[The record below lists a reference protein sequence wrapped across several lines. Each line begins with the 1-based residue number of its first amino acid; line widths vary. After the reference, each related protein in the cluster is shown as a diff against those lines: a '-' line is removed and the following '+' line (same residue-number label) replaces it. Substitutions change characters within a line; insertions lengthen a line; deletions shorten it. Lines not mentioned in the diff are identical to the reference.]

1 MSARRF
7 ISLLLAGIIV
17 GGGCGGDDDD
27 DSDTARQPVGGGIA
41 LKLIVEP
48 EKPRSGEPVTWTLE
62 VVNAGVEAVTL
73 TFASAQRGDVVL
85 RREGRKTPAYRWSAD
100 RFFAEALTE
109 QRLRP
114 NDEKRYELEEKAL
127 AVPAGEYELEA
138 TLKAS
143 PAPDPVRRD
152 ITIEAGSKSTTTTP

>member
-1 MSARRF
+1 MLARRF
-7 ISLLLAGIIV
+7 VSLVLAVILV

-27 DSDTARQPVGGGIA
+27 DTETARQPLGGGLA

-48 EKPRSGEPVTWTLE
+48 DRPRSGERVTWTLE

-85 RREGRKTPAYRWSAD
+85 RREGRKTPVYRWSAD
-100 RFFAEALTE
+100 RFFAEAIKE
-109 QRLRP
+109 ERLRP
-114 NDEKRYELEEKAL
+114 NDQKRYALKEKAL
-127 AVPAGEYELEA
+127 SVPAGEYELEA

-152 ITIEAGSKSTTTTP
+152 IKVEAGAKSTTTR

>member
-1 MSARRF
+1 MRARRF
-7 ISLLLAGIIV
+7 VSLGLAGILIV
-17 GGGCGGDDDD
+17 GGCGGDDDD
-27 DSDTARQPVGGGIA
+27 DTDTARQPLGGGLA

-73 TFASAQRGDVVL
+73 TFASAQRGDIVL
-85 RREGRKTPAYRWSAD
+85 RREGRKTPVYRWSAD
-100 RFFAEALTE
+100 RFFAEAIKE
-109 QRLRP
+109 ERLRA
-114 NDEKRYELEEKAL
+114 NDEKRYSLEEKAL
-127 AVPAGEYELEA
+127 AVPAGKYELEA

-152 ITIEAGSKSTTTTP
+152 IEVEAGAKSTTTR